1 MKQFI
6 DKQTYQSIV
15 AGNKHLTDNNQL
27 IVTGQTFPAIVKCN
41 NKTFVAMSNVVMQ
54 VDNDIED
61 VSQLYWVPNWQT
73 FKTSCKPSEFE
84 MHCRFEDALQSS
96 ASFAANFE
104 LHCMQQYLKL
114 WNIDL
119 GFDKSLSEVSM
130 PMLLKQLGMLGSQKA
145 TSIKSNLMQL
155 QCTLNAIAKHI
166 SLERHANTVNKFL
179 MALQHQQHQSNN
191 INNHEHFTYNSVHS
205 NRFAQSKQIVADT
218 WSNICLQTRQKC
230 KHFCRR

>member
-1 MKQFI
+1 MKYFI

-15 AGNKHLTDNNQL
+15 AGSKHLTDNNQL

-54 VDNDIED
+54 VDNDVED

-84 MHCRFEDALQSS
+84 MHCRFEDALRTSV
-96 ASFAANFE
+96 SFAANFE

-119 GFDKSLSEVSM
+119 GFDKSLAEVSM
-130 PMLLKQLGMLGSQKA
+130 PMLLKQLGMLGSSTVAIYDVVGSKGDIYQVKFDAATMHIECNCKAYQFRKTCKHCQQVLDGFA
-145 TSIKSNLMQL
+145 TSTTSN
-155 QCTLNAIAKHI
+155 K
-166 SLERHANTVNKFL
+166 
-179 MALQHQQHQSNN
+179 QHQQS
-191 INNHEHFTYNSVHS
+191 
-205 NRFAQSKQIVADT
+205 
-218 WSNICLQTRQKC
+218 
-230 KHFCRR
+230 